1 MTKTRGKNSYYVIFK
16 GRFEGR
22 HYEGIS
28 ADDWEDVQPF
38 VKGRDMKYKGARDWE
53 EVEKHMSKYFV
64 PRIEGE
70 IAGEQAKQAGKDEEA
85 EQAEQAEQDEQ
96 AKQTSS
102 KKIAKQNHVAVLEAE
117 RLAAEI
123 AKMEENIEITKQQFA
138 GAIAAAEKALKEKC
152 ELAAE
157 VSTLAD
163 NRPRSASLAVAEP
176 AVKDTQAHNAAD
188 NAVLGGATDEAK

>member
-22 HYEGIS
+22 HYDGIS

-70 IAGEQAKQAGKDEEA
+70 IVGEQAKQAGKDE
-85 EQAEQAEQDEQ
+85 QAEQDEQ
-96 AKQTSS
+96 AKQASS
-102 KKIAKQNHVAVLEAE
+102 KKIAKQNHLAVLETE

-138 GAIAAAEKALKEKC
+138 GAIAAAEKALKQKC